1 MILYHLISHRFE
13 QSTAFKG
20 FPVVAIAK
28 LSETIFNEYDEAP
41 VDREF
46 YFQWHITERCNRRC
60 RHCYHSSYDSIG
72 ELSDE
77 LLLSVVDRLT
87 DTLKAWDRRGAIG
100 LTGGEPWL
108 RRSIVIRILERLQV
122 SDQMDR
128 VDLMTNGTLLTEND
142 CTALAR
148 HTLVRRVQVSL
159 EGATAECH
167 DAIRGAGSFDETLEA
182 IKRMKQSGLTVAAMM
197 TVSRQN
203 MSEIVALLELLRES
217 GVDVFSMDRFI
228 PEGQGAR
235 NREWLL
241 TSTEVRDC
249 YQTLHRWAIENRR
262 PRVLM
267 YRPLFCLID
276 AESPYVG
283 AMCSVGVNA
292 LTILHDGTVY
302 PCRRL
307 PIVLGNV
314 LSDSLHE
321 IFYESTPLWKVRV
334 HSNLKGRCSTC
345 QLLPVCRGC
354 RAMALAV
361 TGDWLEEDPHCWL
374 DKGIQN

>member
-1 MILYHLISHRFE
+1 MNS
-13 QSTAFKG
+13 
-20 FPVVAIAK
+20 
-28 LSETIFNEYDEAP
+28 NEFDEAP

-60 RHCYHSSYDSIG
+60 KHCYHSSYDSIG

-77 LLLSVVDRLT
+77 LLLTVADRLT
-87 DTLKAWDRRGAIG
+87 DALKSWDMRGAVA
-100 LTGGEPWL
+100 LTGGEPLL
-108 RRSIVIRILERLQV
+108 RRGILFGILDRLAL
-122 SDQMDR
+122 SNMIDR
-128 VDLMTNGTLLTEND
+128 VDIMTNATLLTEDD
-142 CTALAR
+142 CGLFAQHSLM
-148 HTLVRRVQVSL
+148 RRVQVSV
-159 EGATAECH
+159 EGASAECH
-167 DAIRGAGSFDETLEA
+167 DAIRGSGSFVETMQA

-197 TVSRQN
+197 TISRKN
-203 MSEIVALLELLRES
+203 MSEIVALLDLLQEYD
-217 GVDVFSMDRFI
+217 VDAFTIDRFI

-241 TSTEVRDC
+241 GPADVRDC
-249 YQTLHRWAIENRR
+249 FQTVYRWAMKNEK

-276 AESPYVG
+276 SESPHVG

-307 PIVLGNV
+307 PIILGNV
-314 LSDSLHE
+314 LKDSLHQM
-321 IFYESTPLWKVRV
+321 FYESDDLWKVRV
-334 HSNLKGRCSTC
+334 PTNLKGKCSSC
-345 QLLPVCRGC
+345 QFVPACRGC
-354 RAMALAV
+354 RAIALAV

-374 DKGIQN
+374 KENTQN

>member
-1 MILYHLISHRFE
+1 MIS
-13 QSTAFKG
+13 
-20 FPVVAIAK
+20 
-28 LSETIFNEYDEAP
+28 NEFDEAP

-60 RHCYHSSYDSIG
+60 KHCYHSSYDSIG

-77 LLLSVVDRLT
+77 LVLKVSDRLT
-87 DTLKAWDRRGAIG
+87 DALKAWDRRGAIG

-108 RRSIVIRILERLQV
+108 RRRIILDILDRLASSSV
-122 SDQMDR
+122 VDH
-128 VDLMTNGTLLTEND
+128 VDLMTNGTLISEND
-142 CTALAR
+142 CASLAR
-148 HTLVRRVQVSL
+148 HPLMRRVQVSI
-159 EGATAECH
+159 EGASSECH
-167 DAIRGAGSFDETLEA
+167 DSIRGKGSFNETIQA

-197 TVSRQN
+197 TISRQN
-203 MSEIVALLELLRES
+203 MSEIVAVLELLREY
-217 GVDVFSMDRFI
+217 GVDTFSIDRFI
-228 PEGQGAR
+228 PEGQGAQ
-235 NREWLL
+235 NKEWLL
-241 TSTEVRDC
+241 TTADVRNC
-249 YQTLHRWAIENRR
+249 FQTIYRWAMENRK

-276 AESPYVG
+276 SESPHVG

-292 LTILHDGTVY
+292 LTILHDGSVY

-314 LSDSLHE
+314 LKDSLHK
-321 IFYESTPLWKVRV
+321 IFYESEELWKVRV
-334 HSNLKGRCSTC
+334 PTNLKGRCSSC
-345 QLLPVCRGC
+345 QFVPVCRGC

-374 DKGIQN
+374 RKNTLN

>member
-1 MILYHLISHRFE
+1 MN
-13 QSTAFKG
+13 FKDH
-20 FPVVAIAK
+20 
-28 LSETIFNEYDEAP
+28 DEAP

-60 RHCYHSSYDSIG
+60 KHCYHSSYDSIG

-77 LLLSVVDRLT
+77 LLLTVSDRLT
-87 DTLKAWDRRGAIG
+87 DALKAWDMRGAVG

-108 RRSIVIRILERLQV
+108 RRGIIFDILDRLASSNV
-122 SDQMDR
+122 VDR
-128 VDLMTNGTLLTEND
+128 VDLMTNATLLSEVD
-142 CTALAR
+142 CASLAR
-148 HTLVRRVQVSL
+148 HPLIRRVQVSI
-159 EGATAECH
+159 EGASEECH
-167 DAIRGAGSFDETLEA
+167 DAIRGNGSFLETMQA
-182 IKRMKQSGLTVAAMM
+182 IKRMKQNGLTVAVMM
-197 TVSRQN
+197 TVSRKN
-203 MSEIVALLELLRES
+203 MAEIVPLLNLLREYS
-217 GVDVFSMDRFI
+217 VDTFTIDRFI
-228 PEGQGAR
+228 PEGQGAQ

-241 TSTEVRDC
+241 SPIEVRDC
-249 YQTLHRWAIENRR
+249 FQNVYQWAMENRE

-276 AESPYVG
+276 SESPHVG

-314 LSDSLHE
+314 LKDSLHQ
-321 IFYESTPLWKVRV
+321 IFYESADLWKVREPA
-334 HSNLKGRCSTC
+334 NLKGQCATC
-345 QLLPVCRGC
+345 QFVPVCRGC

-374 DKGIQN
+374 KENTQG